1 VEKEESVQ
9 DDIFITAIPPFVSS
23 IYAPKFTCTGL
34 FSEEHP
40 TVRSFEAFFIK
51 GDEMTGL
58 KHKIAAACTLMR

>member
-1 VEKEESVQ
+1 M
-9 DDIFITAIPPFVSS
+9 TYFVSS